1 MIKNDD
7 IFSNIENNYRQK
19 NAEKRRIRQEYLARA
34 ETAADNAARLILNGQ
49 KNGIEHMDIGEEYK
63 GPIMRYY
70 RKYWLRYMHI
80 SLIFISILIFIISF
94 YTLQATYLIFV
105 AFLVILIS
113 SEDVYMV
120 KLVGFGTYSS
130 QELEVIKAKLFSSR
144 YDIKRNFGLMV
155 GFTVISIIAH
165 TFTFSILNYATAGWI
180 FFQNYAFNSQNE
192 LYAIINVILILSMSF
207 LRFLRKI

>member
-94 YTLQATYLIFV
+94 YTLQATYLIFL

>member
-34 ETAADNAARLILNGQ
+34 ETAADNAARLILNAK
-49 KNGIEHMDIGEEYK
+49 KNGIEHIDMGEEYK
-63 GPIMRYY
+63 GPIIRYY

-80 SLIFISILIFIISF
+80 SLIFIAILIFIISF
-94 YTLQATYLIFV
+94 YAFEATYLIFIS
-105 AFLVILIS
+105 FLVLLAT

-120 KLVGFGTYSS
+120 RLVGFGTYSS
-130 QELEVIKAKLFSSR
+130 QELEEIKAKLFAYR

-155 GFTVISIIAH
+155 GFIIISIIAH

-180 FFQNYAFNSQNE
+180 FFEKFTFNPQNE
-192 LYAIINVILILSMSF
+192 VYAIINVILILSMSF